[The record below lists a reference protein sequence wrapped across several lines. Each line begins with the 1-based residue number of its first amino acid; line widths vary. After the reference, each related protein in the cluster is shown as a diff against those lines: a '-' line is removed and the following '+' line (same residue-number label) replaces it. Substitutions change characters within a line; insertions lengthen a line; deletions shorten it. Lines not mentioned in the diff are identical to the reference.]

1 MNRSASKTV
10 VAIGLASGLLL
21 GIGPTLPQAFAEG
34 LRPHGACSNASLHGS
49 YGFYRTGNTPDGT
62 LAALGLVIYDG
73 KGNFTGSQSISRGG
87 EYDFDI
93 PIAGLYAVAP
103 DCTGAGYTP
112 EGIEFSRLVVV
123 DGGNGVYIFS
133 ESPGNGVYGVGRRTG
148 FPLDA
153 NGN

>member
-1 MNRSASKTV
+1 MKRTVSKAV
-10 VAIGLASGLLL
+10 VALGVATSLLL
-21 GIGPTLPQAFAEG
+21 GGGTAPLVQAGESHHARG
-34 LRPHGACSNASLHGS
+34 CSNASLNGS
-49 YGFYRTGNTPDGT
+49 FGFYRTGNTPDGA
-62 LAALGLVIYDG
+62 LAALGLIVYDG

-133 ESPGNGVYGVGRRTG
+133 ESPGNGVYGVGRKTG
-148 FPLDA
+148 FPSE
-153 NGN
+153 